1 MRYEIIPIHRHD
13 HARSTPTA
21 LTTILLGYFLL
32 CGVETVTFI
41 TDSFCGGY
49 LPTIAGIQGTQTLQQ
64 QKHTLNSKSSIRNE
78 RSKC

>member
-49 LPTIAGIQGTQTLQQ
+49 LPTITTVHWAQTLQSGTN
-64 QKHTLNSKSSIRNE
+64 KGFNTACFRRDSK
-78 RSKC
+78 